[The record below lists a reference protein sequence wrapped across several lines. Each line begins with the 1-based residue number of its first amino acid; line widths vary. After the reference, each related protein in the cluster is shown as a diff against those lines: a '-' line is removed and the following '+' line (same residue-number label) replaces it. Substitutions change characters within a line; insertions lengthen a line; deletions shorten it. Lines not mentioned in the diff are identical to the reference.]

1 MVHLATE
8 RTTLFI
14 KYIHMYELFAT
25 FCILVNGVPECTTY
39 SDNEKQVYKDLK
51 TCEERAEYRFYETAD
66 GFLRYDIPFESIII
80 GCKGGEES

>member
-1 MVHLATE
+1 
-8 RTTLFI
+8 
-14 KYIHMYELFAT
+14 MYELFAT

-39 SDNEKQVYKDLK
+39 SDTQEQVYKDLK
-51 TCEERAEYRFYETAD
+51 ACEERAEYRFYETAD